1 MSEAEREAK
10 LREMMGDADAHRAQQ
25 QQRARREGEEREAE
39 RAREAA
45 AVEAAQRDTGAAGD
59 GDGDDDAPAFL
70 SAFAKETYK
79 ETNINSV
86 ADRINQ
92 QRYYRQKGDR
102 E

>member
-1 MSEAEREAK
+1 M
-10 LREMMGDADAHRAQQ
+10 
-25 QQRARREGEEREAE
+25 
-39 RAREAA
+39 
-45 AVEAAQRDTGAAGD
+45 AVEAAQRDTGGAGD

>member
-1 MSEAEREAK
+1 MPTPTGRSSSS
-10 LREMMGDADAHRAQQ
+10 
-25 QQRARREGEEREAE
+25 ARGARSGR
-39 RAREAA
+39 RSAREAA
-45 AVEAAQRDTGAAGD
+45 AVEAAQRDTGGAGA

-92 QRYYRQKGDR
+92 QRYYRQNGDR
-102 E
+102 EQETGLYVSGAV

>member
-1 MSEAEREAK
+1 MPTPTGRSSSSARGA
-10 LREMMGDADAHRAQQ
+10 RVRSGRPSA
-25 QQRARREGEEREAE
+25 RARPPPSRRRNAT
-39 RAREAA
+39 RA
-45 AVEAAQRDTGAAGD
+45 
-59 GDGDDDAPAFL
+59 APPTATVMTTRRRSW